1 MFPSQPAIVTLNLDV
16 GVIQVA
22 ALYMSLRVINCF
34 ETAAVWDAKLEERFK
49 LFFFAQL

>member
-1 MFPSQPAIVTLNLDV
+1 MTLNLDV
-16 GVIQVA
+16 GVIQVT